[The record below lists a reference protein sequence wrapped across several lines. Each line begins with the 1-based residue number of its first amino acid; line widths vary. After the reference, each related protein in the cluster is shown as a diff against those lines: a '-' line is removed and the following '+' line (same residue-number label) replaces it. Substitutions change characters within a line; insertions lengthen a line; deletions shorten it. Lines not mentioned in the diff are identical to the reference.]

1 MVSAVNSAG
10 GHAELTVY
18 ENTEHDSWTRTYDD
32 PAFFDWLRGQRR
44 ERRDASGGRA
54 AGLPGLAERQVHLT
68 SLAAL
73 SECCRAG

>member
-54 AGLPGLAERQVHLT
+54 AGSR
-68 SLAAL
+68 
-73 SECCRAG
+73 